1 MVTGVHDRRARSRS
15 DSPAASRARHY
26 RQRRRD
32 GEMAVTVIVTRE
44 VLAWL
49 VRWRWVEQG
58 NEGRKA
64 VGNGITKGLAESARS
79 T

>member
-1 MVTGVHDRRARSRS
+1 
-15 DSPAASRARHY
+15 
-26 RQRRRD
+26 
-32 GEMAVTVIVTRE
+32 MAVTVIVTRE